1 MSQPTTITLE
11 QVKAQLRTTHDLDD
25 ELLERLLAAAQQEC
39 LRFLG
44 RRQLPTLP
52 YEVPLD
58 SEGCPTSEEVPSS
71 EDPVA
76 PDVATGIILM
86 IQADY
91 EGDPAQR
98 QAYRDAAEG
107 LWMPY
112 RIGLGV

>member
-1 MSQPTTITLE
+1 MSQPTTITLD
-11 QVKAQLRTTHDLDD
+11 QVRAQLRVTHELDD
-25 ELLERLLAAAQQEC
+25 DLLQRLLASAEQEC
-39 LRFLG
+39 LRFTG

-52 YEVPLD
+52 YEFPVD
-58 SEGCPTSEEVPSS
+58 SDGCPTSEEVPSS

-76 PDVATGIILM
+76 PDIVNGIILM

-91 EGDPAQR
+91 EGDPLER
-98 QAYRDAAEG
+98 QQYRAAAES